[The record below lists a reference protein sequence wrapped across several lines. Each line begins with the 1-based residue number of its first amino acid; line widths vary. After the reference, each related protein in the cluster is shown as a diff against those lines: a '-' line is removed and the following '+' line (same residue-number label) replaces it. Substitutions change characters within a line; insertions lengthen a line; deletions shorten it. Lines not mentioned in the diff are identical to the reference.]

1 MIVLP
6 RSRNIVNRRH
16 NQNHG
21 ARRILKILLSHFK
34 ENYFGKKRFTASKE
48 ITIHEKKKQTISHF
62 TGKKFGHSRITK
74 KPFTTLLLRR
84 QLIDILKTDI
94 LHAFSL
100 DYEKPSQFH
109 SGEFVEPRDFFP

>member
-16 NQNHG
+16 NKNHG

-34 ENYFGKKRFTASKE
+34 ENYFGKKRFTASNE
-48 ITIHEKKKQTISHF
+48 ITIHEKKKTNHF
-62 TGKKFGHSRITK
+62 TFHREKIWPFTNHE

-84 QLIDILKTDI
+84 QFIDILKTDI